1 MRFLILLAA
10 IALTGCEVNRGGL
23 VKTEED
29 RPIIVLRLSVDGCQ
43 YLVIGGTALHKSNCN
58 NPFHWKDTPAV
69 TLLPE
74 IEIVP
79 PEMEVEA
86 KHPTR
91 PIL

>member
-29 RPIIVLRLSVDGCQ
+29 TPIIVLRISVDECQ

-58 NPFHWKDTPAV
+58 NPSHHPA
-69 TLLPE
+69 LPE
-74 IEIVP
+74 VIP
-79 PEMEVEA
+79 PEMQVEA
-86 KHPTR
+86 TYP
-91 PIL
+91 PQQIL